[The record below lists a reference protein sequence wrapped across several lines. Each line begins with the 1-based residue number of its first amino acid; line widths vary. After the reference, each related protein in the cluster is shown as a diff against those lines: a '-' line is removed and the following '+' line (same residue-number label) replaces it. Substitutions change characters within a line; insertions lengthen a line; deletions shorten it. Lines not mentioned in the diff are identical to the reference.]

1 MKYAFGIFSSKWKI
15 FQRKFNVTPYFAV
28 DIVKAGVVLHSFVR
42 EREREREREK
52 YGCKLDTMTVTGLDD
67 VPDGQSV
74 RGGLAA
80 NNVRNKVAEYFL
92 QMLERFPGKCKKNE
106 Q

>member
-1 MKYAFGIFSSKWKI
+1 MLLEFLAVNGKFSRERLMSRHTLQWI
-15 FQRKFNVTPYFAV
+15 LLRP
-28 DIVKAGVVLHSFVR
+28 VLFCTVLFER